1 MTKYIKDVFDN
12 NKALKDVIV
21 SLLYD
26 RISKV

>member
-1 MTKYIKDVFDN
+1 MTKYIKDVFD